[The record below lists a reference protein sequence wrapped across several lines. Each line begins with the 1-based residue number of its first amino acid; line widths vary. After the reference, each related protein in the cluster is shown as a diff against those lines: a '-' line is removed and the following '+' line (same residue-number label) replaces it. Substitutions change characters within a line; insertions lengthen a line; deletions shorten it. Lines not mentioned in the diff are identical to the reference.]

1 MKTTIKLITALILIG
16 GLFTFMGCEED
27 DPAKLEIVSIEA
39 TGTDLESGET
49 VTKDLNAATAPNDVP
64 VDLVIEAEFSK
75 NLDSESVGEASI
87 QLTGGDQEVD
97 VDISVDGEV
106 VTIAPKEELARGTEY
121 TLKFDATIKADDGG
135 TFTSIER
142 SFKTAGQG
150 IVTPPQSDSQI
161 AYFTFNET
169 LEDHTG
175 NYGHGE
181 KAEVTGYVED
191 RFGYMN
197 SAAEFNGTTD
207 IVDVDNSNDDLINSS
222 TTISFWMK
230 VDLEDENYENGMF
243 LMGAMAEFGYFYELG
258 KGEDGPWLKVTTRHK
273 EHPDATGDFG
283 SATAWGDAIRGD
295 GTQPDATN
303 WEGDLAGMLDKE
315 WAHVVLTYDE
325 SNSMKRVYINAT
337 KVWEMD
343 LSESDEWKMKEMHL
357 DTENATEYSMDVG
370 IGFAGSSDNHST
382 GWADYE
388 TYVNDD
394 VAKTF
399 SGYMDDVRF
408 FNTAL
413 SSSDVQSLYNSEKP
427 E

>member
-16 GLFTFMGCEED
+16 GFVAFMGCED
-27 DPAKLEIVSIEA
+27 DEPGQLEIVSIEA
-39 TGTDLESGET
+39 TGTDMESGET
-49 VTKDLNAATAPNDVP
+49 VTKDLNAATAPDNVP
-64 VDLVIEAEFSK
+64 IDAVIEAEFSK
-75 NLDSESVGEASI
+75 NLDSESVEADVI
-87 QLTGGDQEVD
+87 NLTAGDESVEPEV
-97 VDISVDGEV
+97 SVDGEI
-106 VTIAPKEELARGTEY
+106 VTISPVGDLERGTEY
-121 TLKFDATIKADDGG
+121 SLEFDAAIKADDGG
-135 TFTSIER
+135 SFTSIER
-142 SFKTAGQG
+142 SFNTAGQG
-150 IVTPPQSDSQI
+150 IVTPPQSDKQI

-169 LEDHTG
+169 MEDYTG
-175 NYGHGE
+175 NYGHGN
-181 KAEVTGYVED
+181 KAEITGYVED
-191 RFGYMN
+191 RFGYLN

-207 IVDVDNSNDDLINSS
+207 IIDIANTEDIINPS
-222 TTISFWMK
+222 TSISFWMR

-243 LMGAMAEFGYFYELG
+243 LMGAMAEFGYFFELG

-273 EHPDATGDFG
+273 EHPDATSDFG

-325 SNSMKRVYINAT
+325 SNSMKRVYINGT

-343 LSESDEWKMKEMHL
+343 LSESDEYKMKEMHL
-357 DTENATEYSMDVG
+357 DTATATDYSMDVG

-388 TYVNDD
+388 TEVDAGN
-394 VAKTF
+394 AKTF

-413 SSSDVQSLYNSEKP
+413 STSDVQSLYDSEKP

>member
-1 MKTTIKLITALILIG
+1 MKTTIKLFTALILIG
-16 GLFTFMGCEED
+16 GFVAFMGCED
-27 DPAKLEIVSIEA
+27 DEPGQLEIVSIEA

-49 VTKDLNAATAPNDVP
+49 VTKDLNAATAPKDMP
-64 VDLVIEAEFSK
+64 IDAVIEAEFSK
-75 NLDSESVGEASI
+75 NLDSESIDAGVI
-87 QLTGGDQEVD
+87 HLTKGDESVELEV
-97 VDISVDGEV
+97 SVDGEI
-106 VTIAPKEELARGTEY
+106 VTIAPVGDLERGTEY
-121 TLKFDATIKADDGG
+121 SLKFDATIKADDGG
-135 TFTSIER
+135 SFTSIER

-150 IVTPPQSDSQI
+150 IVTPPQSDHQI

-169 LEDHTG
+169 LEDYTG
-175 NYGHGE
+175 NYGHGN

-207 IVDVDNSNDDLINSS
+207 IVDVANTGDLINPS
-222 TTISFWMK
+222 TTISFWMR

-243 LMGAMAEFGYFYELG
+243 LMGAMAEFGYFFELG
-258 KGEDGPWLKVTTRHK
+258 KNENGPWLKMATRHK

-295 GTQPDATN
+295 GTQTDATN
-303 WEGDLAGMLDKE
+303 WEGDLSGMLDKE
-315 WAHVVLTYDE
+315 WAHVVLSYNE
-325 SNSMKRVYINAT
+325 SNSMKRAYINAT

-357 DTENATEYSMDVG
+357 DTENATDYSMDVG

-382 GWADYE
+382 GWADYQ
-388 TYVNDD
+388 TYVDD
-394 VAKTF
+394 GVAKTF

-413 SSSDVQSLYNSEKP
+413 TAADVQALYDSEKP